1 MAYYQ
6 ICDKYEVFRIYPGEI
21 SRSHLPSVLFNVKEE
36 YFFFRIDP
44 LSIHS
49 WAIII
54 FFSLSDFSFQ
64 LTQFFI
70 LVR

>member
-6 ICDKYEVFRIYPGEI
+6 ICDKYEVFCIYPGEI
-21 SRSHLPSVLFNVKEE
+21 SRSHLPSVLLNVKEE
-36 YFFFRIDP
+36 SFFFRIDP

-54 FFSLSDFSFQ
+54 VFPY
-64 LTQFFI
+64 
-70 LVR
+70 

>member
-54 FFSLSDFSFQ
+54 VFPYQ
-64 LTQFFI
+64 I
-70 LVR
+70 LVFN